1 MSLDLKGWKSMDT
14 EINVR
19 KLKTLYAGDEVEK
32 LAKALMK
39 KKKMLKPID
48 FHKTVKNPYIQC
60 W

>member
-1 MSLDLKGWKSMDT
+1 MDT

>member
-1 MSLDLKGWKSMDT
+1 MDT

-32 LAKALMK
+32 LVKSLMKK